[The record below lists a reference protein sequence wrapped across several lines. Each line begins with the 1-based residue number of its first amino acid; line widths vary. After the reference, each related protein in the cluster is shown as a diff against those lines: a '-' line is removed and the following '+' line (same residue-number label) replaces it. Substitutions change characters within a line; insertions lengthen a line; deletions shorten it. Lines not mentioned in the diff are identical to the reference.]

1 VQYDDNT
8 FWDGWLQAWPTLRAF
23 WAALII
29 VLAAIYALCTVSFGL
44 RFSNLTH
51 RGIITGG
58 PYRFSK
64 HPAYLAKNLSWWL
77 ISVPFVS
84 EQGLSAALRNC
95 CLLGLLNCVYYA
107 RARTEE
113 RHLSRDPTYVAYA
126 LWINEHGLLRRLA
139 RVLPWLRYRES
150 SPAPPDA
157 KIRLQ
162 CREELKR

>member
-1 VQYDDNT
+1 L
-8 FWDGWLQAWPTLRAF
+8 FEAWPTVRAV
-23 WAALII
+23 WAFLILAL
-29 VLAAIYALCTVSFGL
+29 VLIYSLCTVSFGL

-84 EQGLSAALRNC
+84 EQGWSAALRNSC
-95 CLLGLLNCVYYA
+95 ILGLLNLVYFA

-113 RHLSRDPTYVAYA
+113 RHLSRDPVYVAYA
-126 LWINEHGLLRRLA
+126 LWMNEHGLLRRLGHA
-139 RVLPWLRYRES
+139 LPFLRYR
-150 SPAPPDA
+150 APTEAGAAGAAPGR
-157 KIRLQ
+157 I
-162 CREELKR
+162 